1 MKKTPL
7 LNVALSRLIASL
19 GHGDMVVI
27 GDAGLPVPPGV
38 ELIDLALTHGVP
50 DFVSTLNVVL
60 SEMQVES
67 HALAKEIFD
76 KQPTALNTLDA
87 LNEEGASGAS
97 RSAQSRAIQGS
108 QPTGASDC
116 SYRRMPAVLQYR
128 PRRRGYLLIFDSTC
142 TRNAPCNAM
151 LRNCINSSGVCC
163 FCP

>member
-50 DFVSTLNVVL
+50 DFVSTLKVVL

-76 KQPTALNTLDA
+76 KQPTALSALDE
-87 LNEEGASGAS
+87 LNDEGSLGRRDLLSHEQFKVLS
-97 RSAQSRAIQGS
+97 RQARAIVRTGEC
-108 QPTGASDC
+108 QPYC
-116 SYRRMPAVLQYR
+116 NIVLV
-128 PRRRGYLLIFDSTC
+128 
-142 TRNAPCNAM
+142 
-151 LRNCINSSGVCC
+151 SGVT
-163 FCP
+163 F